1 MKLPYWEMR
10 CIRRNNRL
18 PRTEKFYLFLYH
30 GDGKRERNHQLNS
43 REMDDYDVIFIRRL
57 DFKWI
62 QMVSRKRDA
71 QAYRWRLG

>member
-1 MKLPYWEMR
+1 M
-10 CIRRNNRL
+10 
-18 PRTEKFYLFLYH
+18 RTEYWMMRNYRRGNRTIRSQDKYEFIYH
-30 GDGKRERNHQLNS
+30 GVGKRERNHQLDS
-43 REMDDYDVIFIRRL
+43 REMDDYDAIFVKRL